1 MPNCDF
7 YALGADHRLILRHL
21 LDQGECEIFEL
32 YSRPGCEL
40 VQFRS
45 LDDFLCRYQFSDW
58 DTIPETIHLHLYP
71 NAARGFV
78 EYSRIALSKP
88 ASPDQAFRYSS
99 EGWGLIQLYLEAPRN
114 GALSPSHTNHNSPA
128 RAATW
133 SDTYP
138 ELRDPSLWDWDVVLS
153 FSRRLNA
160 FIRKQAVAKAGSRGI
175 LPGADCFRQSGNE
188 LSLN

>member
-7 YALGADHRLILRHL
+7 YACGADHRVILGHL

-32 YSRPGCEL
+32 YSRPGHEL
-40 VQFRS
+40 VQFTS
-45 LDDFLCRYQFSDW
+45 LEDFSGRFQFSDW
-58 DTIPETIHLHLYP
+58 DGISETIHLHLYP
-71 NAARGFV
+71 KAARGFV
-78 EYSRIALSKP
+78 EHRRISLSKA
-88 ASPDQAFRYSS
+88 ASPEQAFRYSS
-99 EGWGLIQLYLEAPRN
+99 GGWGLIQLYLEAPRK
-114 GALSPSHTNHNSPA
+114 GALSHSHTNHNSPA

-138 ELRDPSLWDWDVVLS
+138 ELREPALWDWDVVTS

-160 FIRKQAVAKAGSRGI
+160 FIRKQSVAKIGSRVVH
-175 LPGADCFRQSGNE
+175 PGAQRFQQSGHQ